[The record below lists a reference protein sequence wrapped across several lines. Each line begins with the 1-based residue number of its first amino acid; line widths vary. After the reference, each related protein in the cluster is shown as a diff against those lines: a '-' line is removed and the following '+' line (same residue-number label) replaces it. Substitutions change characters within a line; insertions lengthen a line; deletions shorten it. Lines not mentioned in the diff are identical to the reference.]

1 MKAEHRHELKTNALA
16 EWLAN
21 FPQWAMQNLVFIIVI
36 VVAIAAGAILY
47 AWRSGASSAR
57 AQEQLRFTG
66 IVNQVANA
74 KLQILGGRVVPEN
87 ISLALLGPLKPLEDI
102 AATTEDGNIAALA
115 LIKRGELLRAE
126 LHYRP
131 GRADMKNVLEQVSR
145 AKECYIKA
153 EKAAADPTLAAAA
166 KFGLA
171 LCEEE
176 LGHFDRAQKF
186 YRAIVENSDFEG
198 TVSAAQAELR
208 LKTLSDFRKNVVLRP
223 APKPPAPAK
232 PAQVKPADANQPA
245 DANEPADANQPA
257 DANRPGDVNEP
268 APAVAPGDTN
278 TPGPAEPDAS
288 TGEPDTVGT
297 PSATDSTRPGPNN
310 PPKPT
315 RTDGP
320 GR

>member
-153 EKAAADPTLAAAA
+153 EKTAADPTLAAAA

-208 LKTLSDFRKNVVLRP
+208 LKTLSDFRKNVD
-223 APKPPAPAK
+223 AK
-232 PAQVKPADANQPA
+232 RFQEKRRAQARAETTGAGQTCPGQARRCQPA
-245 DANEPADANQPA
+245 GRCQRTGRCQPA
-257 DANRPGDVNEP
+257 RRCQPPRRCERARPSGC
-268 APAVAPGDTN
+268 
-278 TPGPAEPDAS
+278 
-288 TGEPDTVGT
+288 TG
-297 PSATDSTRPGPNN
+297 
-310 PPKPT
+310 
-315 RTDGP
+315 
-320 GR
+320 